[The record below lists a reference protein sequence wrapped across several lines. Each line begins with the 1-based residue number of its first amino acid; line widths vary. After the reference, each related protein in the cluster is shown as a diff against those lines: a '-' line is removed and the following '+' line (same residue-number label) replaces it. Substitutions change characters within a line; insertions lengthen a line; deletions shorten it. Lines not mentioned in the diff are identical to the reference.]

1 MDPSV
6 IPPGYLKQDRGPLL
20 LRVIW
25 VFASLALTVVCC
37 KTWTR
42 FKVLRKSGLE
52 DVFVLLGWVTS
63 LTYGSLLT
71 ISVRSGLG
79 KHPAAIEP
87 TAILNAILWYER
99 GIPLGML
106 SVTLPMFAIT
116 IVLDNITDPWR
127 RQRRLLYG
135 IPVLNLVIRIVN
147 VILVFTSCP
156 RTDTPKGLHTGTKC
170 FSPVVALYYLYFAI
184 SEFHLRR
191 TSNLML
197 LAAYISTVGF
207 SAATEIFLT
216 LWPIIAFWRLRL
228 KAKDKII
235 LLLLFSTTALIE
247 GDAIVITACVPGLR
261 PFIKYLRQKIN
272 PSQLPSAID
281 TPKKSN
287 RNSEITVP
295 ASSVSLNRT
304 DEGYPG
310 PPNHKRQ
317 ATTTEETIRKAKKE
331 EVPIPIPPTAEDVEK
346 QAFEKWRESE
356 DTRWN
361 TEEAK
366 TSEECPSSK
375 RGDQNDAS

>member
-1 MDPSV
+1 
-6 IPPGYLKQDRGPLL
+6 
-20 LRVIW
+20 
-25 VFASLALTVVCC
+25 
-37 KTWTR
+37 
-42 FKVLRKSGLE
+42 
-52 DVFVLLGWVTS
+52 
-63 LTYGSLLT
+63 
-71 ISVRSGLG
+71 
-79 KHPAAIEP
+79 
-87 TAILNAILWYER
+87 
-99 GIPLGML
+99 
-106 SVTLPMFAIT
+106 MFAIT

-184 SEFHLRR
+184 R
-191 TSNLML
+191 
-197 LAAYISTVGF
+197 
-207 SAATEIFLT
+207 
-216 LWPIIAFWRLRL
+216 
-228 KAKDKII
+228 
-235 LLLLFSTTALIE
+235 
-247 GDAIVITACVPGLR
+247 DAIVITACVPGLR